1 MVNDTLRF
9 RHWPKLEIA
18 EFGEK
23 TIFLWTLPNRF
34 RSTKSVW
41 RCRLRQCRIAF
52 DRVWIQS
59 YIGPKGPPLPCGCNL
74 VAQDTIT
81 LNFKTTYSWL
91 IPATF
96 WKNED

>member
-52 DRVWIQS
+52 NPVWIQS

-74 VAQDTIT
+74 VTMDVFISDTVIVD
-81 LNFKTTYSWL
+81 LAF
-91 IPATF
+91 PC
-96 WKNED
+96 